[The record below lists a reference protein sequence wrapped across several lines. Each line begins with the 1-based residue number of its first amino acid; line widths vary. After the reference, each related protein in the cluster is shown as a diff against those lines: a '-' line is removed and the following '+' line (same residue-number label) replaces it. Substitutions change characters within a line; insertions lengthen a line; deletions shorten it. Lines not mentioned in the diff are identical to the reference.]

1 MRGNLQTLALILIME
16 LRLVGLCVRNGEHD
30 EFVPMLNSI
39 KPVMW
44 FEAFLY
50 YVSMVTWGTGC
61 INSGLVAAV
70 NL

>member
-1 MRGNLQTLALILIME
+1 MENGNGKFCLKNWVEMHGNLQTLALILIME

-50 YVSMVTWGTGC
+50 YVSMVT
-61 INSGLVAAV
+61 
-70 NL
+70 

>member
-1 MRGNLQTLALILIME
+1 MENGNGKFCLKIWVEMRGNLQTLALILIME

-44 FEAFLY
+44 FEAFPY
-50 YVSMVTWGTGC
+50 YVSMVT
-61 INSGLVAAV
+61 
-70 NL
+70 

>member
-1 MRGNLQTLALILIME
+1 MENGNGKFCLKNWVEMRGNLQTLALILIME

-44 FEAFLY
+44 FEAFPY
-50 YVSMVTWGTGC
+50 YVSMVT
-61 INSGLVAAV
+61 
-70 NL
+70 

>member
-50 YVSMVTWGTGC
+50 YVSMVT
-61 INSGLVAAV
+61 
-70 NL
+70 